1 MCTETELQL
10 ENKLIKQLVDMGY
23 EKVHVSNEEELLAN
37 LKSQLQKHN
46 QTTFSDSEFTQILN
60 EIKKGSIIEKAQK
73 LREKYSLVRDDGTT
87 KYIEFLDVINWCQ
100 NLFQVTHQITQ
111 EGKYKNRYD
120 VTLLINGFP
129 LVQIEL
135 KRRGLEIK
143 EAFNQVNRYQRH
155 SFGFN
160 STLFNF
166 VQVFVISNGV
176 NTKYYANNKNQSFK
190 QTFFWADT
198 DNKLMTNL
206 GQFTKYFL
214 ERCHISKMICK
225 YIVISASQ
233 KSMMIL
239 RPYQYYAVE
248 AIIDRVKNSNKN
260 GYIWHTT
267 GSGKTLTS
275 FKAAQILM
283 SLEEVDK
290 VVFVVDRKDLDSQ
303 TTLEFNKFCEGSVDS
318 SDNTK
323 ILVDQFLDKYKNK
336 KGQHKTSNLIVTT
349 IQKLNNAINKQR
361 YLKSMET
368 IKDKKIVFI
377 FDECHRSQF
386 GQTHKNI
393 TSFFTNSQLI
403 GFTGTPILAKNAAK
417 NQFGKRTTVELFD
430 EMLHKYVITDAISD
444 GNVLKFAIE
453 YIQTF
458 KERDNTN
465 DEQVENIDIQEVYES
480 DERISKVV
488 DYIIDNHS
496 RKTHSKRFN
505 AIFCVGGSQ
514 KSTDVLIKYYEQFKA
529 KKHDLKIATIFSYSA
544 NENDNDANG
553 INEEEL
559 DIDTKNINVH
569 TREKLDEYIQ
579 DYNEMFN
586 TSFSTKDSK
595 LFYNYYND
603 ISKRTKNKE
612 IDILLVVNMFLT
624 GFDSKTLNTIYV
636 DKNLKYHGLIQ
647 AFSRTNRTLDETKS
661 HGNVVCFR
669 NLKPS
674 TDEAIELFSNKDAE
688 EVILMKP
695 YEEYIKEFNEQ
706 HQTLNEITELP
717 DDVNNL
723 MTEEQ
728 QLEFIKS
735 FRNMIRTMNV
745 LTGFTDFDWQD
756 VTIPA
761 QMYEDFKSKYYDLAD
776 YVKSISNDN
785 NSAKV
790 SILKDV
796 AFDLEL
802 IQRDEITLGYILQLL
817 AKSSEYATQQEQKE
831 KTDKILKD
839 VDNTPNLRSKK
850 ELIRKFI
857 ANSMQGLNADS
868 IEDGFEAFM
877 EIERQKEVSRL
888 CQDELLDS
896 KALKSLIDNFL
907 YEERKPRN
915 QEIIEVLQT
924 KPKILDRKSIVDR
937 VFDKIQNLVD
947 KFYK

>member
-1 MCTETELQL
+1 MCTETEQQL

-23 EKVHVSNEEELLAN
+23 EKVHVSNEEELLTN
-37 LKSQLQKHN
+37 LKLQLQKHN
-46 QTTFSDSEFTQILN
+46 QTTFSDSEFTQIIN
-60 EIKKGSIIEKAQK
+60 EIRKGSIIEKAQK

-100 NLFQVTHQITQ
+100 NLFQVTHQISQ

-143 EAFNQVNRYQRH
+143 EAFNQINRYQRH

-160 STLFNF
+160 STLFNY
-166 VQVFVISNGV
+166 VQVFIISNGV
-176 NTKYYANNKNQSFK
+176 NTKYYANNKKQSFK
-190 QTFFWADT
+190 QTFYWADEN
-198 DNKLMTNL
+198 NKLMTNL

-214 ERCHISKMICK
+214 EKCHISKMICK

-248 AIIDRVKNSNKN
+248 KIIDRVKNSNKN

-275 FKAAQILM
+275 FKTAQILM

-336 KGQHKTSNLIVTT
+336 KGQHKASNLIVTT
-349 IQKLNNAINKQR
+349 IQKLNNAINKQL

-393 TSFFTNSQLI
+393 TRFFTNSQLI

-458 KERDNTN
+458 KEKDSTN

-480 DERISKVV
+480 DERVSKVV

-496 RKTHSKRFN
+496 RKTHSKKFN

-544 NENDNDANG
+544 NEDDKDANG
-553 INEEEL
+553 INEEEI
-559 DIDTKNINVH
+559 DVDTKNINVH
-569 TREKLDEYIQ
+569 TREKLDEYIH
-579 DYNEMFN
+579 DYNKMFN

-595 LFYNYYND
+595 SFYNYYND
-603 ISKRTKNKE
+603 ISKRTKEKE
-612 IDILLVVNMFLT
+612 VDILLVVNMFLT

-669 NLKPS
+669 NLKPN
-674 TDEAIELFSNKDAE
+674 TDEAIELFSNKEAE

-706 HQTLNEITELP
+706 YQTLHEITELP

-735 FRNMIRTMNV
+735 FRNMIRTMNI
-745 LTGFTDFDWQD
+745 LTGFTDFDWKD
-756 VTIPA
+756 VTIPI
-761 QMYEDFKSKYYDLAD
+761 QEYEDFKSKYYDLYD
-776 YVKSISNDN
+776 EVKSTSNDA
-785 NSAKV
+785 SKV

-796 AFDLEL
+796 SFDLEL
-802 IQRDEITLGYILQLL
+802 IQRDEITISYILQLL
-817 AKSSEYATQQEQKE
+817 AKSRESFTPQEQKD

-839 VDNTPNLRSKK
+839 VDNTPSLRSKK

-857 ANSMQGLNADS
+857 ASSMQGLRPDAID
-868 IEDGFEAFM
+868 DAFDEFM
-877 EIERQKEVSRL
+877 KQERQKEVSQL
-888 CQDELLDS
+888 CNDEKLDS
-896 KALKSLIDNFL
+896 DALKALIDNFL
-907 YEERKPRN
+907 YEERNPRN
-915 QEIIEVLQT
+915 QEIIDILQT
-924 KPKILDRKSIVDR
+924 KPKLLERKSVVER
-937 VFDKIQNLVD
+937 VFNKIQVMVE

>member
-529 KKHDLKIATIFSYSA
+529 KKHDLKIATIFSYST
-544 NENDNDANG
+544 NEDDNDANG

-817 AKSSEYATQQEQKE
+817 AKSSEYATKQEQKE

>member
-248 AIIDRVKNSNKN
+248 KIIDRVKNSNKN

-579 DYNEMFN
+579 DYNQMFN

>member
-10 ENKLIKQLVDMGY
+10 ENKLIKQLADMGY
-23 EKVHVSNEEELLAN
+23 EKVGVSNEEELLAN

-73 LREKYSLVRDDGTT
+73 LREKFSLVRDDGTT

-100 NLFQVTHQITQ
+100 NLFQVTHQISQ

-160 STLFNF
+160 SALFNY

-190 QTFFWADT
+190 QTFFWADEN
-198 DNKLMTNL
+198 NKLMTNL

-214 ERCHISKMICK
+214 EKCHISKMICK
-225 YIVISASQ
+225 YIVISVSQ

-275 FKAAQILM
+275 FKTAQILM

-403 GFTGTPILAKNAAK
+403 GFTGTPIFVRACK
-417 NQFGKRTTVELFD
+417 QFRL
-430 EMLHKYVITDAISD
+430 
-444 GNVLKFAIE
+444 
-453 YIQTF
+453 
-458 KERDNTN
+458 
-465 DEQVENIDIQEVYES
+465 
-480 DERISKVV
+480 
-488 DYIIDNHS
+488 
-496 RKTHSKRFN
+496 
-505 AIFCVGGSQ
+505 GSH
-514 KSTDVLIKYYEQFKA
+514 F
-529 KKHDLKIATIFSYSA
+529 SA
-544 NENDNDANG
+544 NE
-553 INEEEL
+553 
-559 DIDTKNINVH
+559 
-569 TREKLDEYIQ
+569 
-579 DYNEMFN
+579 
-586 TSFSTKDSK
+586 
-595 LFYNYYND
+595 
-603 ISKRTKNKE
+603 
-612 IDILLVVNMFLT
+612 
-624 GFDSKTLNTIYV
+624 
-636 DKNLKYHGLIQ
+636 
-647 AFSRTNRTLDETKS
+647 
-661 HGNVVCFR
+661 
-669 NLKPS
+669 
-674 TDEAIELFSNKDAE
+674 
-688 EVILMKP
+688 
-695 YEEYIKEFNEQ
+695 
-706 HQTLNEITELP
+706 TEL
-717 DDVNNL
+717 NC
-723 MTEEQ
+723 E
-728 QLEFIKS
+728 
-735 FRNMIRTMNV
+735 
-745 LTGFTDFDWQD
+745 
-756 VTIPA
+756 
-761 QMYEDFKSKYYDLAD
+761 
-776 YVKSISNDN
+776 
-785 NSAKV
+785 
-790 SILKDV
+790 
-796 AFDLEL
+796 
-802 IQRDEITLGYILQLL
+802 
-817 AKSSEYATQQEQKE
+817 
-831 KTDKILKD
+831 
-839 VDNTPNLRSKK
+839 
-850 ELIRKFI
+850 
-857 ANSMQGLNADS
+857 
-868 IEDGFEAFM
+868 
-877 EIERQKEVSRL
+877 
-888 CQDELLDS
+888 
-896 KALKSLIDNFL
+896 
-907 YEERKPRN
+907 
-915 QEIIEVLQT
+915 
-924 KPKILDRKSIVDR
+924 
-937 VFDKIQNLVD
+937 
-947 KFYK
+947 